1 MGVPLNR
8 VFLSLGSNIDKE
20 RNLPAAV
27 AFLREQTFVTA
38 VSAVYET
45 APKGLK
51 EQPSF
56 FNAAVLIETPHD
68 AAAVKDQLIEALEQ
82 ALGRQ
87 RSADKNAPRTI
98 DADIALF
105 NDEVFD
111 YVPADGRARHVP
123 DPDLR
128 RFAHAIVPLADLAP
142 NQRHPETG
150 QTLAELAGE
159 VTADDGDAGALVRR
173 DDILL

>member
-1 MGVPLNR
+1 MNR
-8 VFLSLGSNIDKE
+8 VYLSLGSNIAKE

-27 AFLREQTFVTA
+27 AFLRRRTQVVA
-38 VSAVYET
+38 VSPVYET
-45 APKGLK
+45 APQGLTA
-51 EQPSF
+51 QPSF
-56 FNAAVLIETPHD
+56 FNAAVLIETPLD
-68 AAAVKDQLIEALEQ
+68 APALKDDLIAALEQ
-82 ALGRQ
+82 RLQRR

-105 NDEVFD
+105 NDEVLD
-111 YVPADGRARHVP
+111 YVPADGRARRVP

-142 NQRHPETG
+142 DLRHPETG
-150 QTLAELAGE
+150 QTLAELAAE
-159 VTADDGDAGALVRR
+159 VTAADGAAAGALLRR